1 MLENSPF
8 ENTFSDNLSN
18 IELQILAE
26 KEKNSANSNLLEAKL
41 QDNENE
47 ENSKIENFP
56 EELKNLQNLLNEINS
71 NISYYDKFVITLKIS
86 NILKDSSVIN
96 KISLLKIL
104 EKKMENRRF
113 INKYK
118 NLVGNM
124 NKFPQINGKSFFF
137 FTK

>member
-18 IELQILAE
+18 IEFQILAE